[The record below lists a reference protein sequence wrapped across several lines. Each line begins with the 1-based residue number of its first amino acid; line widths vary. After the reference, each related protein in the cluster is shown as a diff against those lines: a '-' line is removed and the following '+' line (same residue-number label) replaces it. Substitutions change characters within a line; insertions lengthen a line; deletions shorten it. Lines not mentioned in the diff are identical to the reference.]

1 MSSAASSSGSVNG
14 RAPHTNGTAPHPE
27 VGTSTTPFYEQNT
40 ASPASTS
47 YPVNGFS
54 HPYQPSHNE
63 QIVNHLYHAFQTGNY
78 ADTTLHVH
86 QNVYRLHAVI
96 LSRSPYL
103 AHSMSTSPQATGQRV
118 IYVNLD
124 HEPEVTQEGFAIALG
139 YLYSSISLNLIR
151 PENARAVLAAG
162 CLLGGMDDLCQYAY
176 EVCRRSL
183 SVETVGAWLQFLD
196 TSPPSTD
203 GTMTPV
209 TPEAPAP
216 PTTVFGHYAQRLR
229 DDVFHFLVVTLPEVL
244 EVRQPQP
251 DASGR
256 TGRDVLL
263 QVYAQVPFEMFKS
276 AVESPTFNIGPDQDR
291 FAFAKA
297 AIELRKRG
305 IARGTEEAVVL
316 AFGANSSTGG
326 SAVHITRK
334 TRRRQLWK
342 VNS

>member
-54 HPYQPSHNE
+54 HTY
-63 QIVNHLYHAFQTGNY
+63 TK
-78 ADTTLHVH
+78 
-86 QNVYRLHAVI
+86 
-96 LSRSPYL
+96 
-103 AHSMSTSPQATGQRV
+103 MSTASTPSSCRGLPISPIPCQLLHRQPARGSYT
-118 IYVNLD
+118 
-124 HEPEVTQEGFAIALG
+124 
-139 YLYSSISLNLIR
+139 SISIMNPRSLKR